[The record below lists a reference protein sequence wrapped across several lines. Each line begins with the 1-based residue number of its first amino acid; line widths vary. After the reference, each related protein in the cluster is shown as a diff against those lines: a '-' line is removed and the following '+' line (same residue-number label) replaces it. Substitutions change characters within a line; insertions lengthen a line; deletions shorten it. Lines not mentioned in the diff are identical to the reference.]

1 VIDASGQCSPTFTYE
16 RDHLYDCPHRNNG
29 HLNTIHSP
37 LLSTT
42 ANALVVCEYT
52 DGCQTDWDQ
61 KSSSGVSTRDGFKQK
76 QLTNLYTSDLG
87 IRRNCSF
94 RYICVVVHVQVL
106 VECKSQ
112 QLVECIRTS
121 TRSDPDTRP
130 TMYQVSRNVFHCK
143 SDRSLVCGLKS
154 LRSCVASQAR

>member
-1 VIDASGQCSPTFTYE
+1 VIDASGQCPPTFTHE
-16 RDHLYDCPHRNNG
+16 RDPLYCYSHRNSG
-29 HLNTIHSP
+29 HLNTIHSN
-37 LLSTT
+37 LLLAAAS
-42 ANALVVCEYT
+42 AIVVCVHT

-87 IRRNCSF
+87 IRSNCSF
-94 RYICVVVHVQVL
+94 RYICAVVHIQVL

-112 QLVECIRTS
+112 QLVECICTS

-143 SDRSLVCGLKS
+143 SDRSSVCGLKS